1 MTYIKEALG
10 VTKTPVPVVG
20 HCMRPWLG
28 AQEVE
33 GGCSAASC
41 SIPQL
46 PFQLCIT
53 PGSGKVT
60 GITYLLL
67 STAQFHLIGI
77 HTLQKQEPA
86 ANIFSINQPNL
97 CQFSW
102 CPFPAPPQSRTSPLR
117 GRRGAQMEQ
126 PQGQGQLGS
135 KQGKEL
141 CLSTWSLYFIFNSTA
156 IFSMPGSCE
165 ALLIHR
171 LKSIFIQHSEHD
183 CKWFIVVILLDY
195 FNFRS
200 TAFLLFIFPGNTH
213 YFSSL

>member
-1 MTYIKEALG
+1 MWFSSYFYPASNSSKGDRHSGAQRGSAGSVVNSMTYIKEALG

-97 CQFSW
+97 C
-102 CPFPAPPQSRTSPLR
+102 
-117 GRRGAQMEQ
+117 
-126 PQGQGQLGS
+126 
-135 KQGKEL
+135 
-141 CLSTWSLYFIFNSTA
+141 
-156 IFSMPGSCE
+156 
-165 ALLIHR
+165 
-171 LKSIFIQHSEHD
+171 
-183 CKWFIVVILLDY
+183 
-195 FNFRS
+195 
-200 TAFLLFIFPGNTH
+200 
-213 YFSSL
+213 